1 MTLFKRLQD
10 ISKQDLEQL
19 KTSIKKTIVHDR
31 LLDTETITK
40 SLSMLDALLALNTV
54 FDFKEDIVVFDTYE
68 YGILHRV
75 LNGMSIE
82 DFESDRY
89 INTKEPGESLGL
101 ALALALETDKKVF
114 VVLDDTSLNYG
125 ITLESFVQISKY
137 QPNLFLLLV
146 DEQQS
151 LLRHYGAVNSLIKTI
166 RISKAY
172 TNLKSDVKS
181 VLSNPIGQPLLNT
194 LSKVR
199 DNLKEVVIEPTL
211 FKQFGFEYYG
221 PINGHDYYESKRAL
235 ALMKQGEGTHVLHF
249 KTRILPH
256 DKLDLPRFKVD
267 QTIPESYIHYNE
279 MIDDVIKHYENLYVC
294 TDITKDTDYFVD
306 FSIKYPDHLYT
317 SNGSY
322 HTLINFTK
330 GLLLSKKRVLLSL
343 SSNQFKY
350 VSALIEEQ
358 LVGFDNFV
366 ILIKEAGLSSKPL
379 VPNHGVYDVG
389 LASMFTNRIFMGR
402 NMNETKGYLM
412 SLLEQESFPMTLIR
426 IPDAFE
432 LNQNE
437 SVSTDTGS
445 WEILND
451 DVECTGVIFTYGPLV
466 QQLLHKI
473 RINNLNI
480 WVVNCKEI
488 LLGDEAVL
496 RRITALD
503 VPVCIYD
510 LEDVNDPLYRII
522 NAYDSNLVVSNRSL
536 HGLDLRKS
544 SKYIKDTYQL
554 STDYILK
561 SLSK

>member
-1 MTLFKRLQD
+1 MTLFERLQN
-10 ISKQDLEQL
+10 ITKEDLEQFKL
-19 KTSIKKTIVHDR
+19 AVKKTIVHDR

-75 LNGMSIE
+75 LHGLSIE
-82 DFESDRY
+82 DFVSDRY
-89 INTKEPGESLGL
+89 INTKQPGESLGQ

-114 VVLDDTSLNYG
+114 VVLDDASLNYG

-166 RISKAY
+166 RISKTY
-172 TNLKSDVKS
+172 TNLKSEVKS
-181 VLSNPIGQPLLNT
+181 VLSNPIGKPLLNT

-211 FKQFGFEYYG
+211 FQQFGFEYYG
-221 PINGHDYYESKRAL
+221 PINSHDYDESKRAL
-235 ALMKQGEGTHVLHF
+235 ALMKQVTGTHVLHF

-267 QTIPESYIHYNE
+267 QAMPDSYTHYNE
-279 MIDDVIKHYENLYVC
+279 MVDEVIKDYDDLYVC

-330 GLLLSKKRVLLSL
+330 GLLLSNKRVLLSL

-350 VSALIEEQ
+350 VSTLIEEQ
-358 LVGFDNFV
+358 LVGFDNLI
-366 ILIKEAGLSSKPL
+366 ILIKESGLTSKPL

-389 LASMFTNRIFMGR
+389 LASMFTNRVFMGKDL
-402 NMNETKGYLM
+402 NETKSYLKN
-412 SLLEQESFPMTLIR
+412 LLDQSSFPMTLVR

-432 LNQNE
+432 IYTNE
-437 SVSTDTGS
+437 SVAIDS

-451 DVECTGVIFTYGPLV
+451 TVACQGVIFTYGPLV
-466 QQLLHKI
+466 QQVLQKV
-473 RINNLNI
+473 RVNNLNV
-480 WVVNCKEI
+480 WVVNCKHVLYGDASI
-488 LLGDEAVL
+488 LKRVG
-496 RRITALD
+496 ALN
-503 VPVCIYD
+503 VPICVYD
-510 LEDVNDPLYRII
+510 LEDINHSLYRII
-522 NAYDSNLVVSNRSL
+522 HAYNSKLPISNRSL

-554 STDYILK
+554 NTDYILK